1 MNNWVHNEHDSAHS
15 LRFLVVESSLG
26 ARILIRLHLLE
37 FKHSVDM
44 VWDDESAIELSFM
57 RAYDFILMDKYLN
70 CHELI
75 DHIQKTSVFN
85 EHTPMIILTS
95 TYTEENKSQGS
106 AIYFK
111 KPISRKDALQ
121 LLDFLKILKN
131 ESF

>member
-1 MNNWVHNEHDSAHS
+1 MMNNSVPNEHDSAHS

-37 FKHSVDM
+37 IKHSVDM
-44 VWDDESAIELSFM
+44 VWDDESAIELAFM
-57 RAYDFILMDKYLN
+57 SAYDFILVDKNLN

-75 DHIQKTSVFN
+75 VNIQNNSVVNDHAT
-85 EHTPMIILTS
+85 MIILTS

-111 KPISRKDALQ
+111 KPISKRCIDALQ
-121 LLDFLKILKN
+121 QLDFLKNLKK
-131 ESF
+131 

>member
-1 MNNWVHNEHDSAHS
+1 MNNWVPNEHDSAHS

-44 VWDDESAIELSFM
+44 VWDDESAIELAFM
-57 RAYDFILMDKYLN
+57 RAYDFILVDKNLN

-75 DHIQKTSVFN
+75 DNIQKNSVVN

-95 TYTEENKSQGS
+95 TYNEKNKSQGS

-111 KPISRKDALQ
+111 KPISRKDALE
-121 LLDFLKILKN
+121 LLDFLKNLK
-131 ESF
+131 E